1 MESLYNSLRIKW
13 DMQGNYFYPLS
24 QTSSKNLL
32 VFDWREF
39 SDVDDNGLS
48 VNHDKIINIL
58 KKFGISTVIC
68 NSIYD
73 GIYETSV
80 SELWLGVGE
89 VYWFDKSLNW
99 VIYVSHEGTIT
110 FAGDML
116 VQNINK
122 EFGDKF
128 LATDWV

>member
-1 MESLYNSLRIKW
+1 M

-99 VIYVSHEGTIT
+99 VIYVSHEGTIS